1 MSEVR
6 AGAPPQVFVVD
17 SQASYISMPTG
28 KKQKWVIDGQ
38 KCLLLLL
45 GLIVLGLFIEGFL
58 IYKVYEKT
66 ERLSEYHCP
75 PLCHNLSSQSKQE
88 SSRQVGSKESNEI
101 PAIPTSE
108 QQRPFAHL
116 LVSSNQT
123 GLGNVVQWADVGE
136 AKIQKMKYERGRL
149 IVEQGGYYY
158 LYSKVELNAGKEC
171 EVIFHRVMKETNAY
185 GEPIE
190 LMKSKSNR
198 CWRNK
203 PHKSD
208 DSEGEDLRNSFL
220 AGIHRLEEEDNIF
233 FVVDKI
239 EKLNLGPYESFM
251 GAFLVSQ

>member
-38 KCLLLLL
+38 KCFLLLL

-58 IYKVYEKT
+58 IYKGHEKT
-66 ERLSEYHCP
+66 
-75 PLCHNLSSQSKQE
+75 E
-88 SSRQVGSKESNEI
+88 SSRQVGSKVESNEI